1 MDGSEVRIGT
11 GHATRESLKFKT
23 IMWHV
28 LDVGSIWLKEFAAA
42 LTPLVPAKFWSPEIR
57 NFGRWQNWERAL
69 QSLNPRLDYTQFPLQ
84 RGYAR
89 FPIGQLLGIAPHLT
103 ARLLRSESD
112 PKSSTLIC
120 TTPFYAPVAER
131 WPGRVIYYLT
141 DLAAAYPGLNRR
153 LVEALDQ
160 RMCRVADLIC
170 PNSWQTA
177 GYLRR
182 TAKAD
187 TKKVVV
193 IPNATR
199 ESNLL
204 SSPLEGPA
212 SLPDDLADLPRPVVA
227 VLGNLAFNMDWL
239 FLRETVSRTRDF
251 SWAFVGPIDM
261 KIRDAAMRNARADL
275 MKQGGRVRF
284 TGPKPY
290 GELCRYARAC
300 DAAVLPYLMSEA
312 TFACS
317 ATRFYEHL
325 AACRPMI
332 ATRAVEELLHKEPLL
347 KLVDNAE
354 QAERH
359 LRRLES
365 CDFRDGQEE
374 ARWRASAAGTWEA
387 RAFAVVSAI
396 GKRRPVRE
404 DQGEH
409 NFTLA

>member
-1 MDGSEVRIGT
+1 
-11 GHATRESLKFKT
+11 
-23 IMWHV
+23 MWHV
-28 LDVGSIWLKEFAAA
+28 LDVGSTWLKEFAAA
-42 LTPLVPAKFWSPEIR
+42 LGPLVPSKFWSPEIR
-57 NFGRWQNWERAL
+57 NFGRWEKWERVV
-69 QSLNPRLDYTQFPLQ
+69 QSPNPELEYTRFPLQ

-89 FPIGQLLGIAPHLT
+89 FPIGDLLGIAPRLT
-103 ARLLRSESD
+103 EMLLRREPD

-131 WPGRVIYYLT
+131 WPGRVVYYLT
-141 DLAAAYPGLNRR
+141 DLTAAYPGLNRR
-153 LVEALDQ
+153 QIEALDR

-182 TAKAD
+182 IAKAD
-187 TKKVVV
+187 TKKIVVV
-193 IPNATR
+193 PNATR

-204 SSPLEGPA
+204 SAPRQEPSPLPE
-212 SLPDDLADLPRPVVA
+212 DLADLPRPVVA

-239 FLRETVSRTRDF
+239 FLREAVSRTRDF
-251 SWAFVGPIDM
+251 SWAFVGPTDM
-261 KIRDAAMRNARADL
+261 KIPDAAMRNARADL

-290 GELCRYARAC
+290 GELCGYARSC
-300 DAAVLPYLMSEA
+300 DVAVLPYLMSEA

-354 QAERH
+354 QAERE
-359 LRRLES
+359 LRRLEARS
-365 CDFRDGQEE
+365 FRDGYEE
-374 ARWRASAAGTWEA
+374 TRWRASAAGTWEA
-387 RAFAVVSAI
+387 RAFAMVSAL
-396 GKRRPVRE
+396 GKRRPVPE
-404 DQGEH
+404 GQGER